1 MVQGELGFSER
12 VSERFQARLVQ
23 KCGDT
28 AYWDDWADSI
38 ASIAKTTLGI
48 IRNAVQTDEHIGK
61 AFNVFLQGLRDTLN
75 PGIDQDDA
83 IGMLAQHI
91 LTAPVFDALFA
102 QQKDAQGRSF
112 VQANPVSQALD
123 PMTKLLEPLIRQA
136 DPQRELSELY
146 SQVRLSASAVRSDEA
161 ARQTLVK
168 NLYESFFRTAFKG
181 DSEKLG
187 IVYTPTEIVDYII
200 HAVDRRLNEH
210 FGQHIGDRGVTVLD
224 PFTGTGTFIVE
235 LLRSGLIPAENL
247 RYKYEHEIY
256 ANEIMLLAY
265 YIAMV
270 NIESAFH
277 AEKSAQQTHD
287 QDDDA
292 GNALYVPFP
301 GGVLTDTFQ
310 TSEDSD
316 TMDQSVFTANSERV
330 RRQNEQPITV
340 IIANP
345 PYSAGQKS
353 ANENNANDHYETL
366 DGRIMETYAATS
378 RAAHKGQLYD
388 SYIRAF
394 RWASDRI
401 AGINREGKGLIG
413 FVSNGGW
420 LDNIAFDGFRKALC
434 AEFSDIYVFNL
445 RGNQRTKR
453 EESRR
458 EGGKVFGSGSRST
471 IAITLLIRDPDA
483 DHQGTVHYHDI
494 GDYLSREEKLEMVNE
509 AVNGEE
515 FEWRTVTPD
524 EHGDWLAQRDDSF
537 DRFAP
542 LALGKLKPPLGLFAT
557 YSLGISTNRDY
568 YSYGYSKTEVEKK
581 HSTTYQYIYF

>member
-1 MVQGELGFSER
+1 
-12 VSERFQARLVQ
+12 
-23 KCGDT
+23 
-28 AYWDDWADSI
+28 
-38 ASIAKTTLGI
+38 
-48 IRNAVQTDEHIGK
+48 
-61 AFNVFLQGLRDTLN
+61 
-75 PGIDQDDA
+75 
-83 IGMLAQHI
+83 
-91 LTAPVFDALFA
+91 
-102 QQKDAQGRSF
+102 
-112 VQANPVSQALD
+112 
-123 PMTKLLEPLIRQA
+123 
-136 DPQRELSELY
+136 
-146 SQVRLSASAVRSDEA
+146 
-161 ARQTLVK
+161 
-168 NLYESFFRTAFKG
+168 
-181 DSEKLG
+181 
-187 IVYTPTEIVDYII
+187 
-200 HAVDRRLNEH
+200 
-210 FGQHIGDRGVTVLD
+210 
-224 PFTGTGTFIVE
+224 
-235 LLRSGLIPAENL
+235 
-247 RYKYEHEIY
+247 
-256 ANEIMLLAY
+256 MLLAY